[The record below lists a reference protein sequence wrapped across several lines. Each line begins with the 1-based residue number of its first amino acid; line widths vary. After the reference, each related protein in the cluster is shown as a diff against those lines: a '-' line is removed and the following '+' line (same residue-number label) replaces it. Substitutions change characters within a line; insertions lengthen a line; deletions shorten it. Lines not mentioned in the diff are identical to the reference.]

1 MALMKK
7 NWAAAVADCNVL
19 EREIDLA
26 VYDRQPGR
34 AREGLH
40 ELSKLTTRW
49 VHRILALRKVCMER
63 EYSTVLEDCEY
74 YLSAFQAFGEMGRER
89 LREVERM
96 EGQLR

>member
-7 NWAAAVADCNVL
+7 NWAAAVTDCNVL

-26 VYDRQPGR
+26 VYERQPDR

-40 ELSKLTTRW
+40 ELNKLTTRW

-63 EYSTVLEDCEY
+63 EYRAVLEDCEY
-74 YLSAFQAFGEMGRER
+74 YLDVFKAFAQMGRER
-89 LREVERM
+89 LRDVKRL
-96 EGQLR
+96 EGVQ